1 MSIKLGLFKEAER
14 GSNATDRLEM
24 GQGAWCVVRVSSYA
38 AYHAPRFTFHSLLC
52 YNAPMFEVVFLGTSA
67 SAPSIRRGL
76 PAAVVMHK
84 EYRFLVDC
92 GEGTQRQLLRSGLGF
107 RRLDKILLTHGH
119 LDHILG
125 LAGLASTFSR
135 WEMIDQMEIYGG
147 KWALDRVE
155 ALMRVVFGRHR
166 PPIRLVLTD
175 LKPGVVLEDDSFQLA
190 AFPVTHRGPGNF
202 GFVFQEKARRPF
214 LADKAEALGV
224 PAGPE
229 RARLVRGQPVT
240 LADGRTIQP
249 DDVLGPARPGTKFV
263 FVGDAART
271 DDLLEPVR
279 GRRRP
284 GHRGD
289 LYPGLEADV
298 AREFGHL
305 TARQAAE
312 LAVEAGVRH
321 LILHHISRRYTEREI
336 LDEATPIFADTV
348 VARDLD
354 HFRDPARRAPGQ
366 GGT

>member
-1 MSIKLGLFKEAER
+1 
-14 GSNATDRLEM
+14 
-24 GQGAWCVVRVSSYA
+24 
-38 AYHAPRFTFHSLLC
+38 
-52 YNAPMFEVVFLGTSA
+52 MFEVVFLGTSA

-135 WEMIDQMEIYGG
+135 WEMIDHMEIYGG

-155 ALMRVVFGRHR
+155 ALMRVVFGHYR
-166 PPIRLVLTD
+166 PPIRMVLTD
-175 LKPGVVLEDDSFQLA
+175 LKPGTILEDDSFQLM

-214 LADKAEALGV
+214 LVEKAEALGV

-229 RARLVRGQPVT
+229 RARLVQGNSIV
-240 LADGRTIQP
+240 LSDGRTIQP
-249 DDVLGPARPGTKFV
+249 SDVLGPSRPGSKFV
-263 FVGDAART
+263 FVGDVAGT
-271 DDLLEPVR
+271 DDLVGAVQDADALVIEATYTSLES
-279 GRRRP
+279 
-284 GHRGD
+284 
-289 LYPGLEADV
+289 DV

-312 LAVEAGVRH
+312 MAVAANVQH
-321 LILHHISRRYTEREI
+321 LILNHISRRYTEREI
-336 LDEATPIFADTV
+336 LDEAIPIFPNTT

-354 HFRDPARRAPGQ
+354 HYQIRRNSPLVKLERERSPKKRR
-366 GGT
+366 GTTRES